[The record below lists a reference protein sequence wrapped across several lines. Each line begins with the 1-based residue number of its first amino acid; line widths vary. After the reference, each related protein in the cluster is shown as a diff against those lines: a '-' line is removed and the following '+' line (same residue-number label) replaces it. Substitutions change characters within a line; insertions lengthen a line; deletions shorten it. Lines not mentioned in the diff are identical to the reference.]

1 MKQMQDPVVVV
12 GYARTPVGAFGK
24 SLASVPA
31 HVLGATAARAA
42 IERAGLTAHDIDEW
56 IVGCVGAVGNDAYIS
71 RRVAIEAGAPF
82 ESTAMTVNRLCGS
95 AMQAI
100 ALGAQE
106 LLVGESDIVVA
117 GGVENMS
124 AQPFLDFTARAGVTL
139 GNRTLVDGTN
149 VLVTDPFSD
158 EPMGIT
164 AENVAERFSV
174 TREEQD
180 AFAAESQRR
189 AQAALASGA
198 VTKEIAPVTVR
209 TRKGDVVVDIDEHPR
224 AGITEEKLSSMRPV
238 FVADGTV
245 TAGNSSGLNDA
256 GAMVVLTRASIAK
269 ERGLRPLAELV
280 DFTKVGIDP
289 AIMGYA
295 PKPAIE
301 KILRRNDLVP
311 ADLAWVELNE
321 AFAAQAVPV
330 IRDAGLDPA
339 KVNPLGGAIAWGH
352 PIGATGAIITARTIA
367 NLSPGQLGLATMCI
381 GGGQA
386 VASLWR
392 GLGDPAGD

>member
-1 MKQMQDPVVVV
+1 MKKTDDPVVVV
-12 GYARTPVGAFGK
+12 GFARTPVGSFGK

-31 HVLGATAARAA
+31 HVLGATAATAA
-42 IERAGLTAHDIDEW
+42 LERAGLSAPDVDEW
-56 IVGCVGAVGNDAYIS
+56 VVGCVGAVGNDAYIS
-71 RRVAIEAGAPF
+71 RRVAIEAGAPV
-82 ESTAMTVNRLCGS
+82 ESTALTVNRLCGS

-106 LLVGESDIVVA
+106 LMVGESDVVVA

-124 AQPFLDFTARAGVTL
+124 AQPFLDFTARAGATL
-139 GNRTLVDGTN
+139 GDRKLVDGTN
-149 VLVTDPFSD
+149 VLVTDPFSQQA
-158 EPMGIT
+158 MGIT
-164 AENVAERFSV
+164 AENVAERYHV
-174 TREEQD
+174 TRAEQD
-180 AFAAESQRR
+180 EFAAESQRR
-189 AQAALASGA
+189 AQAAVASGA
-198 VTKEIAPVTVR
+198 VAGEIAPVTIA
-209 TRKGDVVVDIDEHPR
+209 TRKGDVVVDTDEHPR
-224 AGITEEKLSSMRPV
+224 AGITVEKLAAMKPV

-245 TAGNSSGLNDA
+245 TAGNSSGINDA
-256 GAMVVLTRASIAK
+256 GCMLVLTRASVAA
-269 ERGLRPLAELV
+269 ERGLSPIAELV
-280 DFTKVGIDP
+280 DFTKVGIEP
-289 AIMGYA
+289 EVMGYA

-301 KILRRNDLVP
+301 KILGRNDLVP
-311 ADLAWVELNE
+311 DDLSWIELNE

-367 NLSPGQLGLATMCI
+367 NLKPGELGLATMCI

-392 GLGDPAGD
+392 GLGE

>member
-1 MKQMQDPVVVV
+1 MKQTNDPVVVV

-31 HVLGATAARAA
+31 HVLGATAAKAA
-42 IERAGLTAHDIDEW
+42 IERAGLTANDVDEW
-56 IVGCVGAVGNDAYIS
+56 IVGCVGAVGNDAHIS

-124 AQPFLDFTARAGVTL
+124 AQPFLDFAARAGVTL
-139 GNRTLVDGTN
+139 GDRTLVDGTN
-149 VLVTDPFSD
+149 VLVTDPFSA
-158 EPMGIT
+158 EPMGVT
-164 AENVAERFSV
+164 AENVAERFCV

-189 AQAALASGA
+189 AQEALASGA
-198 VTKEIAPVTVR
+198 VAKEVAPVTVR
-209 TRKGDVVVDIDEHPR
+209 TRKGDLVIDTDEHPR
-224 AGITEEKLSSMRPV
+224 AGITVEKLASMRPV
-238 FVADGTV
+238 FKAGGTV
-245 TAGNSSGLNDA
+245 TAGNSSGINDA
-256 GAMVVLTRASIAK
+256 GAMVVLTRASVAA
-269 ERGLRPLAELV
+269 ERGLTPLAELV

-295 PKPAIE
+295 PKPAID
-301 KILRRNDLVP
+301 KILRRNGLEP
-311 ADLAWVELNE
+311 ADLAWIELNE

-330 IRDAGLDPA
+330 IRDAGLDAA

-367 NLSPGQLGLATMCI
+367 NLSAGQLGLATMCI

-392 GLGDPAGD
+392 GLGEPGD